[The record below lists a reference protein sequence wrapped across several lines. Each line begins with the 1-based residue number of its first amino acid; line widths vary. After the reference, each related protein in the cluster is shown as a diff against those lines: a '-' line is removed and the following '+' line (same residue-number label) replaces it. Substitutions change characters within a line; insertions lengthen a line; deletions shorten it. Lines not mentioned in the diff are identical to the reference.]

1 MKSSLALLTFIG
13 VVLAFSS
20 AAIDNIDVN
29 ILTPEGTYKSGNL
42 VHCKEKVSF
51 FKKKKYFHII
61 FLISFVRINIYVG
74 YYID

>member
-42 VHCKEKVSF
+42 VHCKEKISFF
-51 FKKKKYFHII
+51 FKKNI
-61 FLISFVRINIYVG
+61 FSYNLFNLIC
-74 YYID
+74 